1 LSWKW
6 SSRTRRSHGCLT
18 GATMLDTID
27 ISSAVV
33 GKVAQ
38 RLLDLLV
45 RSLPLWLIRHPGLGR
60 RPRAS
65 LARTLPTDHGYR
77 GALRTAHASPRPT
90 PCEQRSCP
98 ASGLSWLSLVRT
110 LGEGVADRL
119 GLGRD
124 AWLGCEALVADHD
137 GSPRPTRPTAATKPS
152 PRPAAQARLARSGP
166 CQTPAPT
173 GAAPARHADAHGP
186 PRPEPQDQ
194 PRYAPIRCARSPTP
208 ADPAYA

>member
-1 LSWKW
+1 MRLKVAGFTTTSVGLVV
-6 SSRTRRSHGCLT
+6 RRGVDVQVDRIARRS
-18 GATMLDTID
+18 D
-27 ISSAVV
+27 
-33 GKVAQ
+33 
-38 RLLDLLV
+38 
-45 RSLPLWLIRHPGLGR
+45 
-60 RPRAS
+60 
-65 LARTLPTDHGYR
+65 
-77 GALRTAHASPRPT
+77 
-90 PCEQRSCP
+90 
-98 ASGLSWLSLVRT
+98 LSWLSLVRT
-110 LGEGVADRL
+110 LGEGVEDRL